1 MTIMAFYFYSN
12 DYEICPV
19 GETDSQTN
27 RHSRLQKYH
36 EVPRKGEESKIP
48 LHSFT
53 RFVSHIGKIT
63 VQLASHEMNE

>member
-1 MTIMAFYFYSN
+1 MIMKY
-12 DYEICPV
+12 V
-19 GETDSQTN
+19 QWVRQTVKQTD

-36 EVPRKGEESKIP
+36 EVPRKVEESKIP